1 MSWGDI
7 FTRDEL
13 LDIRQNTPHNILPV
27 FNYSDVLLDIVVGG
41 AVALFKCFKKRKR
54 GKRAGA
60 LVKLRQRGFRT
71 VLPSIHLANLRSL
84 PNKMDELLLLSRT
97 NKDFSNSAALCFTES
112 WLNDAIPDSALNL
125 PGFQLFRA
133 DRVAESAGKSRGGG
147 TCFYINERWC
157 TDVTVLK
164 KMCCPDLEAFFINCK
179 PFYSPREFSSFILV
193 SVYIPPQAH
202 VSSALQHLADEIT
215 HTEQQHPDSVIIILG
230 DFNKANLSH
239 ELPKFKQHISCPTR
253 DKNILDHCYTTIKD
267 AYRSVPRA
275 ALGLSD
281 HCLVHLLP
289 TYRPKLKSAKPVV
302 RTVKRWTSETE
313 QDLQACFECT
323 DWSIFEAGATDLD
336 ELTETVTSYISFC
349 EDMCIPTRT
358 YLSFNNDK
366 PWFTSKLRH
375 LRQAKEDAFRNG
387 DRVLYNQA
395 RNTLNKEIRVAKR
408 SYAKKLENQ
417 FSAND
422 PASVWKGLKYITNYK
437 TPSPSTEANQQL
449 AEDLNEFYC
458 RFETAGLTPHA
469 PSEHLSIQPLTPPAT
484 PLSPPPALRI
494 SEDDVRQIFLKQKK
508 RKAPGPD
515 GVTPVCLRTCADQL
529 AFIFS
534 QIFNRS
540 LELCEVPACFKR
552 STIIPIPKKPKITG
566 LNDYRPVALTSVVM
580 KSFERLVLAYLKNI
594 TGPLLDPLQFAYRA
608 NSSAFNTI
616 IPTLLQTKLT
626 QLSVPS
632 SICQWITSF
641 LTDRHQL
648 VKLGKFKSNSRTTS
662 TGAPQG
668 CVLSPLLFSLYTNDC
683 TSTDP
688 SIKLLKFADD
698 TTVIGL
704 IQDGDE
710 SAYRQEIE
718 QLAAWCSRNNLELN
732 TLKTVEMIVDFRRNT
747 PALPPLTI
755 MNSTVPTVASFR
767 LYFLRQLRKFNLPQ
781 ELLIHFYSAV
791 IDSAYTSGQMTN
803 CRDKEGKTLG
813 EDPEV
818 CMKKWKAIRDKF
830 VRLKKR
836 LKNRNGDSG
845 PDEEKEPE
853 YCMRLSWLNGF
864 IKHRDT
870 KNDFVS
876 KSEAGEWRRNTVQH
890 APCSDDDDDDSACTE
905 VSSVSQPVKKR
916 KRGSKGE
923 DIVDKISTL
932 RQEMV
937 NCTAL
942 VSQLSA
948 ITESRRSS
956 DEFFTFAQA
965 VADSLRKLPPERVEA
980 TKADTF
986 IKRPGRLV
994 VINGTMNSAVYQK
1007 ILKEN
1012 VRPSVCDLKL
1022 KRTWVLQ
1029 QDNDPKHTS
1038 KSTSEWLKK
1047 NKMKTLEWPSQS
1059 PGLNPIEML
1068 WHDLKK
1074 NTLPEMDPVE
1084 YSHQGA
1090 IIRAYE
1096 EQLATIQA
1104 ANEQLLHPLPA
1115 LPTAAAPTRTRCVR
1129 RGDHQVCLPSITAH
1143 RGVPDWASTIWD
1155 HDPLVK
1161 TSIAY
1166 FSSLIREVFEYPA
1179 GGRDVSVQLRQG
1191 VESAADHAVKFR
1203 TLAAQSGWNDPAIL
1217 AVFRE
1222 GLCPASQ
1229 AEMACWDSNAT
1240 LSNYITTTIA
1250 STMPRPPS
1258 RL

>member
-1 MSWGDI
+1 
-7 FTRDEL
+7 
-13 LDIRQNTPHNILPV
+13 
-27 FNYSDVLLDIVVGG
+27 
-41 AVALFKCFKKRKR
+41 
-54 GKRAGA
+54 
-60 LVKLRQRGFRT
+60 
-71 VLPSIHLANLRSL
+71 
-84 PNKMDELLLLSRT
+84 MDELLLLSRT

-608 NSSAFNTI
+608 NRSVDDAVNMGLHFILQHLDKSGTYVRLLFVDFSSAFNTI

-755 MNSTVPTVASFR
+755 MNNATIKKAQQR

-781 ELLIHFYSAV
+781 ELLMHFYSAV
-791 IDSAYTSGQMTN
+791 IESVLCTSITELYTSRQLLA
-803 CRDKEGKTLG
+803 K
-813 EDPEV
+813 
-818 CMKKWKAIRDKF
+818 
-830 VRLKKR
+830 
-836 LKNRNGDSG
+836 
-845 PDEEKEPE
+845 
-853 YCMRLSWLNGF
+853 F
-864 IKHRDT
+864 IKCEKMVTH
-870 KNDFVS
+870 
-876 KSEAGEWRRNTVQH
+876 
-890 APCSDDDDDDSACTE
+890 
-905 VSSVSQPVKKR
+905 
-916 KRGSKGE
+916 
-923 DIVDKISTL
+923 DIVAPQSIPDPSL
-932 RQEMV
+932 GLHWY
-937 NCTAL
+937 NC
-942 VSQLSA
+942 
-948 ITESRRSS
+948 
-956 DEFFTFAQA
+956 D
-965 VADSLRKLPPERVEA
+965 
-980 TKADTF
+980 
-986 IKRPGRLV
+986 
-994 VINGTMNSAVYQK
+994 
-1007 ILKEN
+1007 
-1012 VRPSVCDLKL
+1012 
-1022 KRTWVLQ
+1022 
-1029 QDNDPKHTS
+1029 
-1038 KSTSEWLKK
+1038 
-1047 NKMKTLEWPSQS
+1047 
-1059 PGLNPIEML
+1059 
-1068 WHDLKK
+1068 
-1074 NTLPEMDPVE
+1074 
-1084 YSHQGA
+1084 
-1090 IIRAYE
+1090 
-1096 EQLATIQA
+1096 
-1104 ANEQLLHPLPA
+1104 
-1115 LPTAAAPTRTRCVR
+1115 
-1129 RGDHQVCLPSITAH
+1129 
-1143 RGVPDWASTIWD
+1143 
-1155 HDPLVK
+1155 
-1161 TSIAY
+1161 
-1166 FSSLIREVFEYPA
+1166 
-1179 GGRDVSVQLRQG
+1179 
-1191 VESAADHAVKFR
+1191 
-1203 TLAAQSGWNDPAIL
+1203 
-1217 AVFRE
+1217 
-1222 GLCPASQ
+1222 
-1229 AEMACWDSNAT
+1229 
-1240 LSNYITTTIA
+1240 
-1250 STMPRPPS
+1250 
-1258 RL
+1258 